1 MTFFPPSS
9 FTHIL
14 YAPSW
19 QPVTIPIR
27 ETDFLYLVVCLLV
40 YLFLHNVN
48 SLQISNR
55 SGITVSLS
63 EMYVIYQFFNN
74 FGWINK
80 TICQKNHNLQT
91 WSKHLDLFPV
101 DLCSTLDITIS
112 HLDACM
118 QQDHTTIFCFQVYI
132 YNAFIMSPK
141 FLGFLSV

>member
-101 DLCSTLDITIS
+101 DLCSTLDLLLFLTWMPACNKTI
-112 HLDACM
+112 LQYFA
-118 QQDHTTIFCFQVYI
+118 FRYI
-132 YNAFIMSPK
+132 FIMHLLCLQS
-141 FLGFLSV
+141 S